1 MIDLR
6 GGQPPLNLFR
16 RKMRYHC
23 VDCKKYFNSEDLV
36 RKYSLDEE
44 DKEWYRSC
52 FCPWC
57 EVLLIKIKVTGV
69 END

>member
-1 MIDLR
+1 
-6 GGQPPLNLFR
+6 
-16 RKMRYHC
+16 MRYHC